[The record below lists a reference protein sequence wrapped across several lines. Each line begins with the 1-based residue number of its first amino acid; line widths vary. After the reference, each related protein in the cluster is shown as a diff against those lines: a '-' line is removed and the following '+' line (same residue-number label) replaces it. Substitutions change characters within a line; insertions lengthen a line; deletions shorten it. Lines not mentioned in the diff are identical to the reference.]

1 MVSSRI
7 TLLYVDDDP
16 NDLALLGH
24 AIDLTDSDLWLLT
37 SHDGRHAMDYLEG
50 RGIFCDRTLHPFPDL
65 ILLDLH
71 MRFVTGIEF
80 LAWRRTS
87 PGFSCLPVLV
97 FTGSVDQTEIS
108 RAIRM
113 GADGYLTKPQT
124 FKGWK
129 GVVDQIQ
136 DFAALNPRSQS
147 SPAVYGGGGLNKALS
162 GAAH

>member
-24 AIDLTDSDLWLLT
+24 AIDQTDSDLWLLT

-50 RGIFCDRTLHPFPDL
+50 RGIFCDRSLHPFPDL

-87 PGFSCLPVLV
+87 SGFSGLPVLV
-97 FTGSVDQTEIS
+97 FTGSVDQAELG
-108 RAIRM
+108 RALRM
-113 GADGYLTKPQT
+113 GADGHINKPQT
-124 FKGWK
+124 FAGWK
-129 GVVDQIQ
+129 GVVQQIR
-136 DFAALNPRSQS
+136 DFAAQNPRSRS
-147 SPAVYGGGGLNKALS
+147 SSVVHSFGSPAKALS
-162 GAAH
+162 GVAR